1 MFKKNFEKICFEKG
15 MKPSSVCMAV
25 GLSNAAYSLWKE
37 DSVPRKATLQKLADH
52 LGVSVD
58 DLLRDEENDETL
70 DQLRAALEG
79 MSDDQ
84 RAKVM
89 EYAQFIK
96 ATCKKVEFFDG
107 GIRLVSLNE
116 KYAPMTFTFD
126 EVNRLPVHIIGKVV
140 ELRAKF

>member
-96 ATCKKVEFFDG
+96 AKKED
-107 GIRLVSLNE
+107 
-116 KYAPMTFTFD
+116 K
-126 EVNRLPVHIIGKVV
+126 
-140 ELRAKF
+140 